1 MCSSDL
7 RRPLVFGGGIKM
19 ASAGRGFELDL
30 FTHERLLELDLALG
44 AQISQNGFDAD
55 FVDFAQPGG

>member
-1 MCSSDL
+1 
-7 RRPLVFGGGIKM
+7 V